1 MIRSSILNTKV
12 TKEALV
18 EDEYQKNESA
28 MNTQSENEID
38 MDYALAKYKY
48 NKPPSEAT
56 SETKKRVK

>member
-1 MIRSSILNTKV
+1 MKIKA
-12 TKEALV
+12 TKEASV
-18 EDEYQKNESA
+18 EEKYQKNESA